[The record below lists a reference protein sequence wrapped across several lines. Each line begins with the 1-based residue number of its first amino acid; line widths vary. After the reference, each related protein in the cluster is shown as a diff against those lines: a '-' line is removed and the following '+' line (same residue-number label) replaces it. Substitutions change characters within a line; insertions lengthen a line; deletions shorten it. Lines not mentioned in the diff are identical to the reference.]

1 MPEIGSE
8 IFMNKDKLKDM
19 LFDMLN
25 ENDTLFS
32 DISLDD
38 ETDTIFIKSVEGQR
52 FIVNVSPVT
61 ADEALMELWAKK
73 NPELMSVALGVTYM
87 RDFGIF
93 TEEEASK
100 YLSEIIEKAE

>member
-1 MPEIGSE
+1 MD
-8 IFMNKDKLKDM
+8 KDKLKDM

-38 ETDTIFIKSVEGQR
+38 ETDAILIKSVEGQR
-52 FIVNVSPVT
+52 FIVTVSPVT
-61 ADEALMELWAKK
+61 TDETLIKLLTRK

-93 TEEEASK
+93 TEEEANK
-100 YLSEIIEKAE
+100 YLLEIVEKAE